1 MDFLKTTSYK
11 WMFLLLA
18 LFCLKMGSPSTIQG
32 SLNLAATLLSY
43 SSVPGLRKCRQ
54 LWPAFS
60 SRGQSHKFPQGWQQ
74 RILFSYWKEIL
85 SYLDLFARL
94 VTRTQ
99 TRVIWEK
106 GITMKKMPPSRLACG
121 QAFEGFSF
129 LPFMYLFIYLPTY
142 PFVYKTGCPY
152 VALTIVDLTM

>member
-18 LFCLKMGSPSTIQG
+18 LFCLKVGSPSTIQG

-85 SYLDLFARL
+85 SCLDLFARL

-99 TRVIWEK
+99 ARVIWEK
-106 GITMKKMPPSRLACG
+106 GITKWRKCLHQDWPVGKPLRV
-121 QAFEGFSF
+121 F
-129 LPFMYLFIYLPTY
+129 LFFHLCIYLYTYLLTRLFIRQGL
-142 PFVYKTGCPY
+142 
-152 VALTIVDLTM
+152 LM